1 MIRVDDSY
9 VENLKVQGLRKPRL
23 NTLYSM
29 SRIFR
34 EVYRIP
40 AYIPVSYVCFL
51 EHGVNFQF
59 EHFYN
64 RLLESHGEIIFLDNS
79 HRVANYEARTGKKA
93 YALGPLYPKYR
104 KAHDIRPLGT
114 ASGTLAFPSHSSSE
128 FDFSSGYSRYAQDLL
143 QLPERF
149 HPITVCVY
157 YYDLLQGR
165 HKVFEEAG
173 FEVVTNGYI
182 GDEAF
187 VDTFYDTMRRFR
199 YITSNHIGSY
209 SYYALEMG
217 LPFFLYG
224 PDTDKEFIGISD
236 LNGIDMK
243 QYLSAQFYEQF
254 KAAVSIGL
262 PEEPIVTEEQK
273 RLIAII
279 EDEKNTL
286 PADIVRRIVKKGWIY
301 ALVKKLL
308 KKM

>member
-1 MIRVDDSY
+1 MIRVDDEY
-9 VENLKVQGLRKPRL
+9 VEKVKKQGLKKPRL
-23 NTLYSM
+23 ANLYSM

-34 EVYRIP
+34 EIYRIP
-40 AYIPVSYVCFL
+40 AFIPVPYVCFL

-64 RLLESHGEIIFLDNS
+64 RLLESRGELIFLDNS
-79 HRVANYEARTGKKA
+79 HRVANFERQTGKKA

-104 KAHDIRPLGT
+104 KAHGILPHESAT
-114 ASGTLAFPSHSSSE
+114 GTLAFPSHSSSQ

-143 QLPERF
+143 RLPERF
-149 HPITVCVY
+149 HPVTVCMY

-165 HKVFEEAG
+165 HKAFEEAG

-182 GDEAF
+182 GEPTF

-209 SYYALEMG
+209 SFYALEMG

-224 PDTDKEFIGISD
+224 PDTDKEFIKISD
-236 LNGIDMK
+236 LNGINME
-243 QYLSAQFYEQF
+243 QYLTNQFYELF

-262 PEEPIVTEEQK
+262 PDEPTVTEEQK
-273 RLIAII
+273 RLVAII

-286 PADIVRRIVKKGWIY
+286 PADVVRRLVKKGWIS
-301 ALVKKLL
+301 ALVRKVL
-308 KKM
+308 KKI